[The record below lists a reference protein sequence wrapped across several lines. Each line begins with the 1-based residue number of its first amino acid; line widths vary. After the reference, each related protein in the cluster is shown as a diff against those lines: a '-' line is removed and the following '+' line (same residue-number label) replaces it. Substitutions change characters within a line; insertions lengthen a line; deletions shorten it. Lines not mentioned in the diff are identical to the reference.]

1 MSNKIKTYEEFVN
14 EEINLKKA
22 LAGAALGVGLAFGNP
37 QDVSA
42 KEPIKTEITQNIT
55 QNTDDDYSIVIQV
68 DSTMK
73 KSDIKKSVMGQLYG
87 IQGLRITSN
96 TEDKIVCSIQFSSK
110 PENSNGIAYGNMEIS
125 FKDGRYKVDFYN
137 IYFDYMGQQ
146 PQTVGQQVGQN
157 VKRQVGGLATSIVTS
172 QIRNP
177 ILQNTARQAA
187 GAVLNNTVNQ
197 PQQEK
202 DNLTYQ
208 QAMTDNVDFAT
219 SIDSEMN
226 KIIEKLKSGFSGKQ
240 QEEDW

>member
-22 LAGAALGVGLAFGNP
+22 LAGAALGVGLALGSP

-42 KEPIKTEITQNIT
+42 KEPVKTEITQTIE
-55 QNTDDDYSIVIQV
+55 DDYSLVIQV

-73 KSDIKKSVMGQLYG
+73 KSDIKKLVIGQLYG

-146 PQTVGQQVGQN
+146 PQSIGQQVGQN
-157 VKRQVGGLATSIVTS
+157 VKRQMGAVVTDAAAR

-177 ILQNTARQAA
+177 ILQNAARQAA
-187 GAVLNNTVNQ
+187 GAVVNRTVNQ
-197 PQQEK
+197 PQREK

-208 QAMTDNVDFAT
+208 QAMTENPNFVN

-226 KIIEKLKSGFSGKQ
+226 RIIEKIKSGFSGKE